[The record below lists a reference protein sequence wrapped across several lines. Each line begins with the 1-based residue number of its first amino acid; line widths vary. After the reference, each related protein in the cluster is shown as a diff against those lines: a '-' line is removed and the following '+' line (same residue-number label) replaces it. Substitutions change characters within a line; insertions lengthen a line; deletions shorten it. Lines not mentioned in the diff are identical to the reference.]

1 MLKTKF
7 CELFGLEYPI
17 VSAGMGGVA
26 TANLA
31 AAVSE
36 AGGLGTIALAG
47 LPPEAIAAEISAA
60 RKLTEKPIAVNLLI
74 PFLRP
79 GILDALATQ
88 PISAVTLFWGDP
100 AEYVPA
106 CKKLGFKVMWQCG
119 SAPEAAAAK
128 RAGAD
133 AIIAQGFEAGGHVR
147 GVVTTFAL
155 VPEVRDAIGDLLMVA
170 AGGISDGRGLA
181 AAIALGADGAVFG
194 TRFLA
199 SHEASAHPKYKQAV
213 LDAQSGDTVHTK
225 LFDIGWPNAAHRVIR
240 TPLVDAWERAG
251 GPAAPNRPG
260 EGEVVARLHRDDL
273 EAPLPRY
280 SVSPPTDSVE
290 GDISGLPFYAGQSV
304 GLIDAI
310 APAGDIVRQIAD
322 EARDVIASRLAPLA
336 RD

>member
-7 CELFGLEYPI
+7 CELFGIEYPI
-17 VSAGMGGVA
+17 VCAGMGGVA
-26 TANLA
+26 TASLA

-47 LPPEAIAAEISAA
+47 LPPETIAVEISAA
-60 RKLTEKPIAVNLLI
+60 RKLTSKPILVNLLI

-79 GILDALATQ
+79 GIFDALAAQ

-100 AEYVPA
+100 VEYIPS
-106 CKKLGFKVMWQCG
+106 CKKLGLKVVWQCG
-119 SAPEAAAAK
+119 SAPEALAAK

-155 VPEVRDAIGDLLMVA
+155 VPEVRDAIGDLPLLA

-194 TRFLA
+194 TRFIA
-199 SHEASAHPKYKQAV
+199 SHEASAHRQYKQAV
-213 LDAQSGDTVHTK
+213 LEAQSGDTVHTK
-225 LFDIGWPNAAHRVIR
+225 LFDVGWPDAAHRVIR

-251 GPAAPNRPG
+251 RPAAPNRAG
-260 EGEVVARLHRDDL
+260 EGEVVARLRRGGLD
-273 EAPLPRY
+273 APLPRY
-280 SVSPPTDSVE
+280 SVSPPTHSVE
-290 GDISGLPFYAGQSV
+290 GDVSGLPFYAGQSV
-304 GLIDAI
+304 GLIDKI
-310 APAGDIVRQIAD
+310 APAGEIVHQIAA
-322 EARDVIASRLAPLA
+322 EARDVIASRLAPLS
-336 RD
+336 R

>member
-7 CELFGLEYPI
+7 CDLFAVEYPI
-17 VSAGMGGVA
+17 VCAGMGGVA
-26 TANLA
+26 TAKLA

-47 LPPEAIAAEISAA
+47 LPPDAIAEEISAA
-60 RKLTEKPIAVNLLI
+60 RKLTSKPVVVNVLI

-79 GILDALATQ
+79 GIIEALANQ
-88 PISAVTLFWGDP
+88 PIAAVTLFWGDP
-100 AEYVPA
+100 AEQIPA
-106 CKKLGFKVMWQCG
+106 CRKLGLKVIWQCG

-128 RAGAD
+128 CAGAD

-155 VPEVRDAIGDLLMVA
+155 VPEVRDAIGDLPMVA

-199 SHEASAHPKYKQAV
+199 SHESPAHPQYKQAV
-213 LDAQSGDTVHTK
+213 LDAHATGTVHTK
-225 LFDIGWPNAAHRVIR
+225 LFDIGWPDAAHRVIR
-240 TPLVDAWERAG
+240 TPLFDEWERAG
-251 GPAAPNRPG
+251 SPAAPNRAG
-260 EGEVVARLHRDDL
+260 EGEVIARLRRGSF

-304 GLIDAI
+304 GLISRL
-310 APAGDIVRQIAD
+310 APAGEIVREIAA
-322 EARDVIASRLAPLA
+322 EARDVIASKLAPLA
-336 RD
+336 R

>member
-7 CELFGLEYPI
+7 CELFGIEYPI
-17 VSAGMGGVA
+17 VCAGMGNLA
-26 TANLA
+26 RANLA

-36 AGGLGTIALAG
+36 AGGLGTIAMPGAS
-47 LPPEAIAAEISAA
+47 PDAMAAEISVA
-60 RKLTEKPIAVNLLI
+60 RKITGKPIVVNQLV

-79 GILDALATQ
+79 GIFETLAKQ

-100 AEYVPA
+100 AEHIPA
-106 CKKLGFKVMWQCG
+106 CKLLGLKVIWQCG
-119 SAPEAAAAK
+119 SALEALAAK

-155 VPEVRDAIGDLLMVA
+155 VPEVRDAIGDLPMLA

-181 AAIALGADGAVFG
+181 AALALGADGAVFG

-199 SHEASAHPKYKQAV
+199 SRESNAHPEYKQAV
-213 LDAQSGDTVHTK
+213 LDAHASDTVHTK
-225 LFDIGWPNAAHRVIR
+225 LFDIGWPDAAHRVIR

-251 GPAAPNRPG
+251 SPAGGNRAG
-260 EGEVVARLHRDDL
+260 DGEVIARLRHGDVDS
-273 EAPLPRY
+273 PLPRY
-280 SVSPPTDSVE
+280 SVYPPSDSVE

-304 GLIDAI
+304 SMIDKI
-310 APAGDIVRQIAD
+310 VPASEIVRQIAA
-322 EARDVIASRLAPLA
+322 EARDVITSRLAPLA
-336 RD
+336 R

>member
-1 MLKTKF
+1 MLTTKF
-7 CELFGLEYPI
+7 CELFGVEYPI
-17 VSAGMGGVA
+17 VCAGMGGVA
-26 TANLA
+26 TATLA

-47 LPPEAIAAEISAA
+47 LPPDAIAAEISAA
-60 RKLTEKPIAVNLLI
+60 RNLTSKPIVVNLLI

-79 GILDALATQ
+79 GIIEALANQ

-100 AEYVPA
+100 AEHIPA
-106 CKKLGFKVMWQCG
+106 CKKLGLKVIWQCG

-155 VPEVRDAIGDLLMVA
+155 VPEVRDAIGDLPMVA

-199 SHEASAHPKYKQAV
+199 SHESSAHPQYKQAV
-213 LDAQSGDTVHTK
+213 LDADATDTVHTK
-225 LFDIGWPNAAHRVIR
+225 LFDIGWPDAAHRVIR
-240 TPLVDAWERAG
+240 TPTVAAWERAG
-251 GPAAPNRPG
+251 SPTAPNRAG
-260 EGEVVARLHRDDL
+260 EGEVIARLRRGGF

-304 GLIDAI
+304 GLISRL
-310 APAGDIVRQIAD
+310 APAGEIVRQIAA
-322 EARDVIASRLAPLA
+322 EARDVIASKLAPLA
-336 RD
+336 R